1 MNLTAAS
8 LRTRYHYWSYICTV
22 LYCLQ
27 ALYLFISSPLLKV
40 RPLLI
45 PLSSSSICK
54 GTVATSGGMDTT
66 PTPSSKSIATSV
78 IAATSATR
86 FGDRPSDRASAT
98 VRWASR
104 AFGSPPKKGFKP
116 ENHVRL
122 GQDMI
127 SQNYSESLLMGI
139 QTIRNHWK
147 SIFMDSCR
155 HILGDSRTGVKKPGG
170 KSNSES
176 FRISGS
182 DNWSGFKP
190 FLLSIYTTLYHIYMA
205 WNHIPYMILMQY

>member
-1 MNLTAAS
+1 MIKDESDSCKMLQAS
-8 LRTRYHYWSYICTV
+8 EHDITIDHISALSYIVFKPLHLNICF
-22 LYCLQ
+22 
-27 ALYLFISSPLLKV
+27 LYLFISSPLLKV

-54 GTVATSGGMDTT
+54 GTVATSGVMDTT
-66 PTPSSKSIATSV
+66 PTRSSKSIATSV

-98 VRWASR
+98 VRWANR

-139 QTIRNHWK
+139 QTIRNH
-147 SIFMDSCR
+147 
-155 HILGDSRTGVKKPGG
+155 
-170 KSNSES
+170 
-176 FRISGS
+176 
-182 DNWSGFKP
+182 
-190 FLLSIYTTLYHIYMA
+190 
-205 WNHIPYMILMQY
+205 